1 MAKVRLNLEVS
12 QDMANLLDN
21 LAEHEDTTKAEIVRR
36 ALSVMK
42 AYSEQMSRGRTHLG
56 FVADPTSLDAEMLG
70 ILSAP
75 TGPQLYPVSNKQNS
89 GQQAA

>member
-1 MAKVRLNLEVS
+1 MAKVRLNLDVS

-21 LAEHEDTTKAEIVRR
+21 LAAHEDTTKAEIVRR

-56 FVADPTSLDAEMLG
+56 FVEDPTNLDAEMLG
-70 ILSAP
+70 ILSNSSIS
-75 TGPQLYPVSNKQNS
+75 SNSDHNR
-89 GQQAA
+89 AD